1 MDKKKSKDPFEAL
14 TNEEL
19 IEYAQS
25 IEADTYLASA
35 EAHELCFMQ

>member
-1 MDKKKSKDPFEAL
+1 MDKKYNKDPFEAL
-14 TNEEL
+14 SDKEL

-35 EAHELCFMQ
+35 EAHELCFVQ